1 MKMTG
6 QDWVLLIFLS
16 LLWGGSF
23 FFAAVAV
30 KAVPPLT
37 LVALRTAIA
46 ATALALVLR
55 AQGIALPR
63 GAALSFLAMGTL
75 NNLLPFSL
83 LFWAQGQIPSG
94 LASILNATTPFWAM
108 VIAHL
113 LLADERMTKDKALGM
128 ALGFGGVL
136 VLLGAGAL
144 HGKTLALWG
153 MLACLAAAVSYGF
166 AGVFGRRFKT
176 MGFASV
182 QVAFGQ
188 LTATA
193 LMSLPLAALIDT
205 PWRLATPEPTVWAA
219 ILALA
224 LISTALAYAIFFRL
238 LARVGAVNVSIV
250 TLLVPVSAI
259 LLGTLILGERL
270 EPRHFAGMALIAA
283 GLLALDGRLAA
294 KLMARPDAP

>member
-6 QDWVLLIFLS
+6 QDWALLIFLS
-16 LLWGGSF
+16 LLWGGAF

-30 KAVPPLT
+30 KAIPPLT
-37 LVALRTAIA
+37 LVALRTGIA

-55 AQGIALPR
+55 AQGVGLPQ
-63 GAALSFLAMGTL
+63 GAALSFLAMGAL

-108 VIAHL
+108 GIAHL
-113 LLADERMTKDKALGM
+113 LLVDERMTKAKALGM
-128 ALGFGGVL
+128 GLGFAGVL
-136 VLLGAGAL
+136 VLLGTGAL
-144 HGKTLALWG
+144 HGKSLALWG
-153 MLACLAAAVSYGF
+153 MLACVGAAVSYGF

-176 MGFASV
+176 MGYAPV

-193 LMSLPLAALIDT
+193 VMSLPLAALIDM
-205 PWRLATPEPTVWAA
+205 PWQLAAPEPKVWAA
-219 ILALA
+219 VFALA

-238 LARVGAVNVSIV
+238 LARVGAVNVSVV

-294 KLMARPDAP
+294 RLRARSAAP